1 MSRVR
6 KEFSADKSAIPEVH
20 DFVRTTLALHGVD
33 GTKGDDI
40 VLACDEAATNIVE
53 HAYDAARC
61 TAQTRRS
68 FVLALHCGK
77 KRVIATFFDSGASFD
92 MKQVEIPDIRRNLA
106 GEKRGGYGVF
116 LMRRLVD
123 KMVYSAR
130 RRLNVT
136 RLVKEVSG

>member
-6 KEFSADKSAIPEVH
+6 REFSADKKAIPLVH
-20 DFVRTTLALHGVD
+20 EFVRTTLLRNGVI
-33 GTKGDDI
+33 GTQCDDI

-53 HAYDAARC
+53 HAYNAVRC
-61 TAQTRRS
+61 SGQKEHS
-68 FVLALHCGK
+68 FVLTLHCNK
-77 KRVIATFFDSGASFD
+77 KRVIATFFDGGASFD
-92 MKQVEIPDIRRNLA
+92 PKRIEMPDIRRNLA

-123 KMVYSAR
+123 KIVYSAR

-136 RLVKEVSG
+136 RLVKEVSS

>member
-1 MSRVR
+1 MSCVR
-6 KEFSADKSAIPEVH
+6 REFQADIAAIPQVH
-20 DFVRTTLALHGVD
+20 DFVRATLENNGVH

-53 HAYDAARC
+53 HAFSDSRFGVHAH
-61 TAQTRRS
+61 RS
-68 FVLALHCGK
+68 FVLALKCGRG
-77 KRVIATFFDSGASFD
+77 RVVATFFDSGVAFD
-92 MKQVEIPDIRRNLA
+92 VKQVEQPDIRRNLA

-123 KMVYSAR
+123 KIVYSAR

>member
-6 KEFSADKSAIPEVH
+6 REFSAEKSAIPQVH
-20 DFVRTTLALHGVD
+20 DFVRATLDRNGVHGS
-33 GTKGDDI
+33 KSDDI

-53 HAYDAARC
+53 HAFGGKQGALPA
-61 TAQTRRS
+61 RRS
-68 FVLALHCGK
+68 FVLALHCRKG
-77 KRVIATFFDSGASFD
+77 RVVATFFDSGASFD
-92 MKQVEIPDIRRNLA
+92 IKEVETPDIRRNLA

-123 KMVYSAR
+123 KIVYSAR

-136 RLVKEVSG
+136 RLIKEVSS